1 MSHENESEDS
11 KTEYEVEKILK
22 RKIKNGKPFYLIKW
36 KNYDNSFNSW
46 EPEINLEHSK
56 KVLNLFLKSQKNKK
70 RKKLDSKKKDN
81 NKIKIKKKHKKKV
94 LNNNKNN
101 NFKDITNS
109 FVIKLNTKEEKNNL
123 LNNNNNEKINNK
135 KSEIIKNLNNNNNK
149 DNNNKDNN
157 KIIDYYT
164 ANEPNKAIIKVL
176 EKYIPQIKY
185 DNKNNINIKEKDEII
200 EENLK
205 NLNSEIN
212 KKINNNI
219 ENFNNKD
226 NKILNNEINK
236 INKNIIIKNDY
247 TIENNSIS
255 FNKIFLNKKHK
266 KLENNRVINNTEIKT
281 HKIITNDIANNN
293 FSINQL
299 NENYQISYNDYGD
312 DYFLFEGVVFPELKK
327 DQRVKKIL
335 SINDINGIKM
345 ANIIFRENIFKKE
358 EKRMIKLDILKRI
371 NPIMLF
377 NFYESQL
384 FSNKNNIE
392 LINNNLNETNNIN
405 HIKFYNPFIDS
416 D

>member
-1 MSHENESEDS
+1 M
-11 KTEYEVEKILK
+11 
-22 RKIKNGKPFYLIKW
+22 
-36 KNYDNSFNSW
+36 
-46 EPEINLEHSK
+46 
-56 KVLNLFLKSQKNKK
+56 
-70 RKKLDSKKKDN
+70 
-81 NKIKIKKKHKKKV
+81 
-94 LNNNKNN
+94 
-101 NFKDITNS
+101 
-109 FVIKLNTKEEKNNL
+109 
-123 LNNNNNEKINNK
+123 NNNNNEKINNK
-135 KSEIIKNLNNNNNK
+135 KSENLIKNLNNNNKDNNNK

-266 KLENNRVINNTEIKT
+266 KLENNRIINNTEIKT
-281 HKIITNDIANNN
+281 HKIITNDITNNN

-384 FSNKNNIE
+384 FSNKNSIDS
-392 LINNNLNETNNIN
+392 INNNLNETNDIN